1 MLQNAQNVIRVCR
14 HAVVKTICKCSS
26 TAPQTHASTVRCF
39 KGPCVGQT
47 WEDNFQP
54 HLQELDFL
62 FSHRCHGVENCYQ
75 QNGMLL
81 GLVYLLKWDHVRRGK
96 TKSHCVSNQPSAI
109 CPQLCSA
116 LPGPQIGGVNMLIY
130 RNRGI
135 EEFDYGQ
142 LLSRWNMANFDLS
155 NQCCVWETCALQW
168 LHGLWSSRK
177 IIGSCC
183 NAWAKTALNVC
194 LYSGVRYSYCR
205 VSW

>member
-1 MLQNAQNVIRVCR
+1 MPRMSYVCIGMPWS
-14 HAVVKTICKCSS
+14 KLSE
-26 TAPQTHASTVRCF
+26 
-39 KGPCVGQT
+39 GPCVGQT

-135 EEFDYGQ
+135 EESWLWPVAVSLKHGEFWSLKSVLCVRNLCSPMAAWLMIFQKDHRVVLQCLGQ
-142 LLSRWNMANFDLS
+142 DRIECLLILRCSVFVLLSFMVMIS
-155 NQCCVWETCALQW
+155 TST
-168 LHGLWSSRK
+168 GP
-177 IIGSCC
+177 
-183 NAWAKTALNVC
+183 
-194 LYSGVRYSYCR
+194 VRL
-205 VSW
+205 